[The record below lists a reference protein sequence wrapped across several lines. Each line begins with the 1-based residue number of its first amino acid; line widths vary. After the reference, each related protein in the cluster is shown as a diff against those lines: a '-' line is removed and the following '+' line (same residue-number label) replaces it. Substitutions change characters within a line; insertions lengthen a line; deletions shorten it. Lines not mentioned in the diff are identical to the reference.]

1 MGQVIGEIL
10 GLAVGVAIS
19 PIPIIAVVLLLS
31 TPRGKGNSLS
41 FLLGWL
47 IGLGLVGVIVLLVAD
62 PAGASEDG
70 GPAAWVGW
78 LVLILG
84 ALSIVLGIRQ
94 FLGRPRGGEE
104 PPMPK
109 WMGAIDKF
117 KPGQSLGIGFVLA
130 ALNPKNLT
138 LTLAAAATI
147 AGAGLAGG
155 DPYIVL
161 AVFVVIGTLGL
172 AIPIGIYFLGGDKAA
187 ETLADLR
194 HWLAVNNAAIMS
206 VLFVVIG
213 AKLVGSG
220 LQTVLA

>member
-1 MGQVIGEIL
+1 
-10 GLAVGVAIS
+10 
-19 PIPIIAVVLLLS
+19 
-31 TPRGKGNSLS
+31 
-41 FLLGWL
+41 
-47 IGLGLVGVIVLLVAD
+47 
-62 PAGASEDG
+62 
-70 GPAAWVGW
+70 
-78 LVLILG
+78 
-84 ALSIVLGIRQ
+84 
-94 FLGRPRGGEE
+94 
-104 PPMPK
+104 MPK
-109 WMGAIDKF
+109 WMGAIDRF
-117 KPGQSLGIGFVLA
+117 KLGQSLGIGFVLA

-147 AGAGLAGG
+147 AGAGLAGS

-161 AVFVVIGTLGL
+161 AVFVIIGTLGL